1 MSTSPEPLPSIYR
14 SKQAF
19 LASLPPW
26 RRLLQKLNWRP
37 TIDTCV
43 QIYAIEQE
51 LAQMRKQD
59 ELLQKEDE
67 QLRKEDERMRK
78 EDEQRQQED
87 ERLRK
92 LDARLAELDA
102 RFDAIVS
109 RSCSNSTPPTP
120 DKPAT

>member
-59 ELLQKEDE
+59 ELLKNEDE
-67 QLRKEDERMRK
+67 RRKKEDERM
-78 EDEQRQQED
+78 
-87 ERLRK
+87 RK

-109 RSCSNSTPPTP
+109 RSCSNSTPPPPTP

>member
-37 TIDTCV
+37 TIETCV
-43 QIYAIEQE
+43 QIDAIEQE
-51 LAQMRKQD
+51 LAQMRKD
-59 ELLQKEDE
+59 N
-67 QLRKEDERMRK
+67 
-78 EDEQRQQED
+78 
-87 ERLRK
+87 
-92 LDARLAELDA
+92 ARLAELDA

-109 RSCSNSTPPTP
+109 RSSSNSTPPPPTP

>member
-59 ELLQKEDE
+59 ELLK
-67 QLRKEDERMRK
+67 KEDERM
-78 EDEQRQQED
+78 
-87 ERLRK
+87 RK

-109 RSCSNSTPPTP
+109 RSSSNSTPPPPTP

>member
-37 TIDTCV
+37 TIDTGV
-43 QIYAIEQE
+43 QIYAIEHE
-51 LAQMRKQD
+51 LAQLRKQD
-59 ELLQKEDE
+59 ELLKKD
-67 QLRKEDERMRK
+67 DERM
-78 EDEQRQQED
+78 
-87 ERLRK
+87 RK

-109 RSCSNSTPPTP
+109 RSSSNSTPPPPTP

>member
-51 LAQMRKQD
+51 LAQMRKH
-59 ELLQKEDE
+59 
-67 QLRKEDERMRK
+67 
-78 EDEQRQQED
+78 DEQR
-87 ERLRK
+87 RK
-92 LDARLAELDA
+92 DDARLAELDA

-109 RSCSNSTPPTP
+109 RSCSNSTLPPPTP

>member
-59 ELLQKEDE
+59 ELLKKD
-67 QLRKEDERMRK
+67 DERM
-78 EDEQRQQED
+78 
-87 ERLRK
+87 RK

-102 RFDAIVS
+102 RFDAIMS
-109 RSCSNSTPPTP
+109 RSSSNSTPPPPTP

>member
-51 LAQMRKQD
+51 LAQMRKD
-59 ELLQKEDE
+59 N
-67 QLRKEDERMRK
+67 
-78 EDEQRQQED
+78 
-87 ERLRK
+87 
-92 LDARLAELDA
+92 ARLAELDA

-109 RSCSNSTPPTP
+109 RSSSNSTPPPPTP